1 MPRKVFQ
8 CKACG
13 DVHERPINSKCQHIK
28 DIDTSELDND
38 SVNGAEQMDVNKQ
51 ILNELNS

>member
-13 DVHERPINSKCQHIK
+13 GVHERPINSKCQHSK
-28 DIDTSELDND
+28 DIDTSDID
-38 SVNGAEQMDVNKQ
+38 SVSVSGAEQLD
-51 ILNELNS
+51 ID

>member
-13 DVHERPINSKCQHIK
+13 EVHERPINSKCQNVQES
-28 DIDTSELDND
+28 DTSDLDND
-38 SVNGAEQMDVNKQ
+38 SVNGAGQMDINKQ
-51 ILNELNS
+51 ILHKLK